1 MLNDLI
7 AKFPIEYLQGSDVVI
22 VSINYRLG
30 LLGFLSLASDKLTG
44 NMGFLDQVM
53 ALQWVQDNIAQFG
66 GDPNKVTI
74 WGESAGSWAA
84 TYHMVSPLS
93 KGLFHQVIGQS
104 GTVVSPAWRE
114 YTEEQA
120 KRYLTKCL
128 QVNCNY

>member
-1 MLNDLI
+1 MLSDLI
-7 AKFPIEYLQGSDVVI
+7 AKLPIEYLKGSDVVI

-53 ALQWVQDNIAQFG
+53 ALQWVQDNIAEFG

-104 GTVVSPAWRE
+104 GTIVSPAWRE

-120 KRYLTKCL
+120 KRYLIK
-128 QVNCNY
+128 